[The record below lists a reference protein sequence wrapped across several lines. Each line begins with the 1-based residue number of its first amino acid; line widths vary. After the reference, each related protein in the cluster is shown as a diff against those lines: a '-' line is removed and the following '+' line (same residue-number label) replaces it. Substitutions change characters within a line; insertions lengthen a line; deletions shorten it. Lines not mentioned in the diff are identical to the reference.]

1 MIYVQSVNSLIVLLQ
16 SCENCII
23 LWKAGT
29 LDDRSWRVKE
39 GKVSILHRFEYKE
52 CDIWYMR
59 FSLDSQQKVG
69 SLSVSFHFLFSSIS
83 CFLLFCVIFL
93 FVLPSI

>member
-1 MIYVQSVNSLIVLLQ
+1 MSLFVYLQ

-29 LDDRSWRVKE
+29 LEDMEWRAKE
-39 GKVSILHRFEYKE
+39 GKVSILHRFDYKE

-59 FSLDSQQKVG
+59 FSLDAQQKV
-69 SLSVSFHFLFSSIS
+69 SYK
-83 CFLLFCVIFL
+83 CFI
-93 FVLPSI
+93 